1 MNSTV
6 DQPLILG
13 TGESG
18 DIRMSL
24 KTLQRH
30 FGCFGSS
37 GSGKTVMSKVLVEEL
52 ARNGIP
58 VIAFDPQ
65 GDISSLALLADTDTL
80 AKNGADQDIRDDFA
94 EKVEVVVWTPASSK
108 GLPICINPLQFGN
121 LDDSSSEDR
130 TRYFSSIAINIA
142 SLVGYDL
149 DSDDGKSAEAVLSVL
164 FEHEHSL
171 GRILHNF
178 SDVVKTLQN
187 LPETIAET
195 ISAVA
200 SKKFMSGLVKKLS
213 LLTLGS
219 RKLIFQNGVPA
230 NIDVLL
236 GRDGST
242 QAAAEA
248 EAATAAN
255 TAAEAEAE
263 AATAANTAAEAEA
276 TVADAEAA
284 AKTAV
289 EAEAAAKTAEEAEA
303 KAFAASKAAGE
314 AKAAIKTA
322 AKKTRISVIY
332 LNTLHSVEEKE
343 FFIAG
348 IAQLLYNWM
357 LKHPLSNG
365 QEGLQCAM
373 FIDEVAPYIPP
384 VKAPACKQSLE
395 LLFRQGRKY
404 GVSCII
410 ATQSPGD
417 IDYKAIGQ
425 FSTFVLGT
433 LNTKQDIEKVKRRLE
448 SVAPKEIDFI
458 TNKLPALKPGHFL
471 AISPDEFER
480 VIQMKTRWL
489 VTEHRALPEESLS
502 DLQPTGLRKFYNQSI
517 ATSAR
522 AVGRHLLT
530 TETRPPSEDDQK
542 QSANQVTA
550 NDIQAKS
557 EGREISSKS
566 SSGSSNK
573 QKTKLEKVLVVQEV
587 IKERDLN
594 KKIRQHL
601 SGRIIKSELLQQ
613 SRFKYLPL
621 VKVDLTFIEEK
632 GFLWKTQNKIPENLY
647 LNYKTRELFYVLKQ
661 QFQFSQIV
669 HSDPNKI
676 EDLDDHCVM
685 EESPRIEVDF
695 RFGALDKKKL
705 SKSSIKKL
713 MERKYQSV
721 VNDVE
726 LVLFPV
732 YECTI
737 KDKKK
742 NKNRKI
748 FLDAIFGNLILGI

>member
-6 DQPLILG
+6 DRPLILG

-18 DIRMSL
+18 DIKMSL

-65 GDISSLALLADTDTL
+65 GDIASLALLADTDTL
-80 AKNGADQDIRDDFA
+80 AKNGTDQAIRDDFS

-164 FEHEHSL
+164 FEHEHSH

-178 SDVVKTLQN
+178 SDVVKILQD
-187 LPETIAET
+187 LPESIAET
-195 ISAVA
+195 VSAVA
-200 SKKFMSGLVKKLS
+200 YKKFMSGLVKKLS
-213 LLTLGS
+213 LLTLGA

-248 EAATAAN
+248 EAAAEVAA
-255 TAAEAEAE
+255 
-263 AATAANTAAEAEA
+263 
-276 TVADAEAA
+276 
-284 AKTAV
+284 
-289 EAEAAAKTAEEAEA
+289 EAEAAAKV
-303 KAFAASKAAGE
+303 
-314 AKAAIKTA
+314 A

-348 IAQLLYNWM
+348 IAQLLYRWM
-357 LKHPLSNG
+357 LKHPLSDG

-471 AISPDEFER
+471 AVSPDEFER
-480 VIQMKTRWL
+480 VLQMKTRWL
-489 VTEHRALPEESLS
+489 LTEHRALAEESLGE
-502 DLQPTGLRKFYNQSI
+502 LQPAGLQKFYNQSI
-517 ATSAR
+517 ATSDR
-522 AVGRHLLT
+522 AAGSRLIIPEAKLL
-530 TETRPPSEDDQK
+530 PADDQT
-542 QSANQVTA
+542 QSTNHVTTIE
-550 NDIQAKS
+550 IQA
-557 EGREISSKS
+557 EPEVREISNQS
-566 SSGSSNK
+566 SRGSGNK
-573 QKTKLEKVLVVQEV
+573 KKAKQEQVLVVQEV
-587 IKERDLN
+587 VKERDLN
-594 KKIRQHL
+594 KYIRPQL
-601 SGRIIKSELLQQ
+601 SGRIIKS
-613 SRFKYLPL
+613 
-621 VKVDLTFIEEK
+621 
-632 GFLWKTQNKIPENLY
+632 
-647 LNYKTRELFYVLKQ
+647 
-661 QFQFSQIV
+661 
-669 HSDPNKI
+669 
-676 EDLDDHCVM
+676 
-685 EESPRIEVDF
+685 
-695 RFGALDKKKL
+695 
-705 SKSSIKKL
+705 
-713 MERKYQSV
+713 
-721 VNDVE
+721 
-726 LVLFPV
+726 
-732 YECTI
+732 
-737 KDKKK
+737 
-742 NKNRKI
+742 
-748 FLDAIFGNLILGI
+748 

>member
-6 DQPLILG
+6 DRPLILG

-18 DIRMSL
+18 DIKMSL

-65 GDISSLALLADTDTL
+65 GDIASLALLADTDTL
-80 AKNGADQDIRDDFA
+80 AKNGTDQAIRDDFA

-121 LDDSSSEDR
+121 LDDLSSEDR

-178 SDVVKTLQN
+178 SDVVIILRD
-187 LPETIAET
+187 LPESIAET
-195 ISAVA
+195 VSSVA

-248 EAATAAN
+248 EA
-255 TAAEAEAE
+255 
-263 AATAANTAAEAEA
+263 
-276 TVADAEAA
+276 EAA
-284 AKTAV
+284 AKVSA
-289 EAEAAAKTAEEAEA
+289 EAEAAAKV
-303 KAFAASKAAGE
+303 
-314 AKAAIKTA
+314 A

-348 IAQLLYNWM
+348 IAQLLYSWM
-357 LKHPLSNG
+357 LRHPLSDG

-480 VIQMKTRWL
+480 VLQMKTRWL
-489 VTEHRALPEESLS
+489 LTEHRALAEESLGE
-502 DLQPTGLRKFYNQSI
+502 LQPAGLQKFYNQSI
-517 ATSAR
+517 ATSDR
-522 AVGRHLLT
+522 APRSRLITPEAKL
-530 TETRPPSEDDQK
+530 PSEDDQT
-542 QSANQVTA
+542 QSTKHVTA
-550 NDIQAKS
+550 IKIQTEP
-557 EGREISSKS
+557 EGGEISSRS
-566 SSGSSNK
+566 SRGSGNK
-573 QKTKLEKVLVVQEV
+573 KKAKQEQVLVVQEV
-587 IKERDLN
+587 VKERDLN
-594 KKIRQHL
+594 KYIRPHL
-601 SGRIIKSELLQQ
+601 SGRIIKSERLQQ

-632 GFLWKTQNKIPENLY
+632 GFLWKSQTKIPENLY
-647 LNYKTRELFYVLKQ
+647 LNYKTRDLFYVHKQ

-676 EDLDDHCVM
+676 EDIDDHCVM

-695 RFGALDKKKL
+695 RFGTLDKKKL
-705 SKSSIKKL
+705 NKSAIKKL

-726 LVLFPV
+726 LVLFPF

-742 NKNRKI
+742 NKCRKI
-748 FLDAIFGNLILGI
+748 FLDAIFGNLILGK

>member
-255 TAAEAEAE
+255 TAAEAEA
-263 AATAANTAAEAEA
+263 

-303 KAFAASKAAGE
+303 KAFAASKASGE

-542 QSANQVTA
+542 QSANQVNA
-550 NDIQAKS
+550 IDIQVES
-557 EGREISSKS
+557 EGGEISSKS

>member
-6 DQPLILG
+6 DRPLILG

-18 DIRMSL
+18 DIKMSL

-65 GDISSLALLADTDTL
+65 GDIASLALLADTDTL
-80 AKNGADQDIRDDFA
+80 AKNGTDQAIRDDFA

-121 LDDSSSEDR
+121 LDDLSSEDR

-164 FEHEHSL
+164 FEHEHSH

-178 SDVVKTLQN
+178 SDVVKILRD
-187 LPETIAET
+187 LPESIAET
-195 ISAVA
+195 VSSVA

-248 EAATAAN
+248 EA
-255 TAAEAEAE
+255 
-263 AATAANTAAEAEA
+263 
-276 TVADAEAA
+276 EAA
-284 AKTAV
+284 AKVSA
-289 EAEAAAKTAEEAEA
+289 EAEAAAKV
-303 KAFAASKAAGE
+303 
-314 AKAAIKTA
+314 A

-348 IAQLLYNWM
+348 IAQLLYSWM
-357 LKHPLSNG
+357 LRHPLSDG

-480 VIQMKTRWL
+480 VLQMKTRWL
-489 VTEHRALPEESLS
+489 LTEHRAIAEESLGE
-502 DLQPTGLRKFYNQSI
+502 LQPAGLQKFYNQSI
-517 ATSAR
+517 ATSDR
-522 AVGRHLLT
+522 APRSRLITPEAKL
-530 TETRPPSEDDQK
+530 PSEDGQT
-542 QSANQVTA
+542 QSTKHVTA
-550 NDIQAKS
+550 IKIQTEP
-557 EGREISSKS
+557 EGGEISSRS
-566 SSGSSNK
+566 SRRSGNK
-573 QKTKLEKVLVVQEV
+573 KKAKQEQVLVVQEV
-587 IKERDLN
+587 VKERDLN
-594 KKIRQHL
+594 KYIRPHL
-601 SGRIIKSELLQQ
+601 SGRIIKSERLQQ

-632 GFLWKTQNKIPENLY
+632 GFLWKSQTKIPENLY
-647 LNYKTRELFYVLKQ
+647 LNYKTRDLFYVHKQ

-676 EDLDDHCVM
+676 EDIDDHCVM

-695 RFGALDKKKL
+695 RFGTLDKKKL
-705 SKSSIKKL
+705 NKSAIKKL

-726 LVLFPV
+726 LVLFPF

-742 NKNRKI
+742 NKCRKI
-748 FLDAIFGNLILGI
+748 FLDAIFGNLILGK

>member
-6 DQPLILG
+6 DRPLILG

-18 DIRMSL
+18 DIKMSL

-65 GDISSLALLADTDTL
+65 GDIASLALLADTDTL
-80 AKNGADQDIRDDFA
+80 AKNGTDQAIRDDFA

-178 SDVVKTLQN
+178 SDVVKILRD
-187 LPETIAET
+187 LPESIAET
-195 ISAVA
+195 VSSVA

-248 EAATAAN
+248 EA
-255 TAAEAEAE
+255 
-263 AATAANTAAEAEA
+263 
-276 TVADAEAA
+276 EAA
-284 AKTAV
+284 AKVSA
-289 EAEAAAKTAEEAEA
+289 EAEAAAKV
-303 KAFAASKAAGE
+303 
-314 AKAAIKTA
+314 A

-348 IAQLLYNWM
+348 IAQLLYRWM
-357 LKHPLSNG
+357 LKHPLSDG

-480 VIQMKTRWL
+480 VLQMKTRWL
-489 VTEHRALPEESLS
+489 LTEHRALAEESLGE
-502 DLQPTGLRKFYNQSI
+502 LQPAGLQKFYNQSI
-517 ATSAR
+517 ATSDR
-522 AVGRHLLT
+522 APRSRLITPEAKL
-530 TETRPPSEDDQK
+530 PSEDDQT
-542 QSANQVTA
+542 QSTKHVTA
-550 NDIQAKS
+550 IKIQTEP
-557 EGREISSKS
+557 EGGEISSRS
-566 SSGSSNK
+566 SRGSGNK
-573 QKTKLEKVLVVQEV
+573 KKAKQEQVLVVQEV
-587 IKERDLN
+587 VKERDLN
-594 KKIRQHL
+594 KYIRPHL
-601 SGRIIKSELLQQ
+601 SGRIIKSERLQQ

-632 GFLWKTQNKIPENLY
+632 GFLWKSQTKIPENLY
-647 LNYKTRELFYVLKQ
+647 LNYKTRDLFYVHKQ

-676 EDLDDHCVM
+676 EDIDDHCVM
-685 EESPRIEVDF
+685 EESPRVEVDF
-695 RFGALDKKKL
+695 RFGTLDKKKL
-705 SKSSIKKL
+705 NKSAIKKL

-742 NKNRKI
+742 NKRRKV
-748 FLDAIFGNLILGI
+748 FLDAIFGNLILGK

>member
-1 MNSTV
+1 MMNSTV
-6 DQPLILG
+6 DRPLILG

-18 DIRMSL
+18 DIKMSL

-52 ARNGIP
+52 ARKGIP

-65 GDISSLALLADTDTL
+65 GDIASLALLADTDTL
-80 AKNGADQDIRDDFA
+80 AKNGTDQAIRDDFA

-164 FEHEHSL
+164 FEHEHSH

-178 SDVVKTLQN
+178 SDVVKILRD
-187 LPETIAET
+187 LPESIAET
-195 ISAVA
+195 VSSVA

-248 EAATAAN
+248 EAAA
-255 TAAEAEAE
+255 AAEV
-263 AATAANTAAEAEA
+263 AAA
-276 TVADAEAA
+276 AEAA
-284 AKTAV
+284 AKVAAAAASKAEAAAKV
-289 EAEAAAKTAEEAEA
+289 AAEAEAAAKV
-303 KAFAASKAAGE
+303 
-314 AKAAIKTA
+314 A

-348 IAQLLYNWM
+348 IAQLLYSWM
-357 LKHPLSNG
+357 LRHPLSDG

-480 VIQMKTRWL
+480 VLQMKTRWL
-489 VTEHRALPEESLS
+489 LTEHRALAEESLGE
-502 DLQPTGLRKFYNQSI
+502 LQPAGLQKFYNQSI
-517 ATSAR
+517 ATSDRVAGSR
-522 AVGRHLLT
+522 LITPEAKL
-530 TETRPPSEDDQK
+530 PSEDDQT
-542 QSANQVTA
+542 QSTKHVTTTE
-550 NDIQAKS
+550 IQTEP
-557 EGREISSKS
+557 EGGEISNRS
-566 SSGSSNK
+566 SRGSGNK
-573 QKTKLEKVLVVQEV
+573 KKAKQEQVLVVQEV
-587 IKERDLN
+587 VKERDLN
-594 KKIRQHL
+594 KYIRPHL
-601 SGRIIKSELLQQ
+601 SGRIIKSERLQQ

-632 GFLWKTQNKIPENLY
+632 GFLWKSQTKIPENLY
-647 LNYKTRELFYVLKQ
+647 LNYKTRDLFYVHKQ

-676 EDLDDHCVM
+676 EDIDDHCVM

-695 RFGALDKKKL
+695 RFGTLDKKKL
-705 SKSSIKKL
+705 NKSAIKKL

-726 LVLFPV
+726 LVLFPF

-742 NKNRKI
+742 NKRRKI
-748 FLDAIFGNLILGI
+748 FLDAIFGNLILGK